1 MGTPVSFFSKTTIIL
16 GILVSLVVGM
26 APIYWDYFKD
36 NKRLTLELISYVNLI
51 SKDEKIDGLKVFFH
65 KKEIQQ
71 LRQITYRFS
80 NTGRSEILK
89 EEISIPLTV
98 NLHDTN
104 LVTYRIDDVEP
115 DYIKSSIN
123 ITYDAKSNNII
134 VSFEDLKSSEMVLFS
149 IFIDGEIH
157 NPLDAHI
164 RVKGIAD
171 LETINHV
178 QKIEEEKEK
187 RREVFTK
194 RHTWVLFLLWP
205 VFVFSFLVM
214 LFLIQ
219 AINGHQRMNNMIA
232 NGFNVNSLTYTE
244 LPTFL
249 AKHMSWMGSDRKEL
263 IKAIMSE
270 NGNDEETKRAK
281 IITEIE
287 SEIADNNYLYGGFF
301 FLLIMVIIGY
311 LLYSHHLA

>member
-1 MGTPVSFFSKTTIIL
+1 MATGVSFFRKTTIII
-16 GILVSLVVGM
+16 GILVSLVAGI
-26 APIYWDYFKD
+26 APIYWDYFKES
-36 NKRLTLELISYVNLI
+36 KRLTLELISDVNLI
-51 SKDEKIDGLKVFFH
+51 SKDDKIDGLKVIYH
-65 KKEIQQ
+65 NKEIQQ
-71 LRQITYRFS
+71 LRQITYRLS

-134 VSFEDLKSSEMVLFS
+134 VSFEDLKNSEMVLFS
-149 IFIDGEIH
+149 IFLDGEIH

-187 RREVFTK
+187 RGEIFTK

-205 VFVFSFLVM
+205 AFVFCFLVM
-214 LFLIQ
+214 IFFIL
-219 AINGHQRMNNMIA
+219 ARNGHQRMNNMIA

-244 LPTFL
+244 LPAFL
-249 AKHMSWMGSDRKEL
+249 TKHMNSWMDDNRKER
-263 IKAIMSE
+263 IQAIMSE
-270 NGNDEETKRAK
+270 NGNDEETKRIK

-287 SEIADNNYLYGGFF
+287 SEITDNSYIYGAFT
-301 FLLIMVIIGY
+301 LW
-311 LLYSHHLA
+311 